1 MRIHINIVLLFYIY
15 FVVFDFHLCFKKIMM
30 YVCLFKKFPREQVK
44 INHLLIIDN
53 TIPAF
58 RYNQTYH
65 YYYFRYDIRFYK
77 RRINEIL
84 INGYANVLSNENVV
98 LKTAKILKMYITRIE
113 YCYKLLLCV

>member
-1 MRIHINIVLLFYIY
+1 
-15 FVVFDFHLCFKKIMM
+15 M

-65 YYYFRYDIRFYK
+65 YYYLRYDIRSYK
-77 RRINEIL
+77 RRMNKIL

-113 YCYKLLLCV
+113 NCYKLLLSV

>member
-1 MRIHINIVLLFYIY
+1 MRIHINIILLYYIY
-15 FVVFDFHLCFKKIMM
+15 FVVLDFHLCLKKMM

-53 TIPAF
+53 TIPTF

-77 RRINEIL
+77 RIINKIL
-84 INGYANVLSNENVV
+84 INGYANVSSNENVV
-98 LKTAKILKMYITRIE
+98 LKTANILKMYITRIE
-113 YCYKLLLCV
+113 NCYRLLLGV